1 MKAKYKVR
9 RFKHQK
15 RYKNNDRE
23 IDSATL
29 DQKVYKQFHHHE
41 PVITLI
47 SVSELLSWK
56 TVGNMTC
63 ENFLH

>member
-1 MKAKYKVR
+1 MCHVTNGWGCSEEEFAKRKVPKPSSVQFMKAKYKVR

-29 DQKVYKQFHHHE
+29 D
-41 PVITLI
+41 
-47 SVSELLSWK
+47 
-56 TVGNMTC
+56 
-63 ENFLH
+63 